1 MKQDLLSF
9 RSIFCNVSLRMSIL
23 AVFFKGFISSWVS
36 NLQLGVQMVSPWPG
50 PFYTTTYCLV
60 IVIFGYSNTWH
71 LSFSKLTYL
80 WYPQSWTKIEAQNS
94 TGTEC
99 FSTSTDGQVL
109 WWDIRKMGE
118 PTESLLLCPN
128 VKKDPRPQGGVSLEY
143 EPTMPTKF
151 MVGTEQG
158 SVLSCNRKAKSPS
171 EKIVCSFSQHYGP
184 VYAVQVCWS

>member
-1 MKQDLLSF
+1 M
-9 RSIFCNVSLRMSIL
+9 SLP
-23 AVFFKGFISSWVS
+23 V
-36 NLQLGVQMVSPWPG
+36 
-50 PFYTTTYCLV
+50 
-60 IVIFGYSNTWH
+60 
-71 LSFSKLTYL
+71 
-80 WYPQSWTKIEAQNS
+80 
-94 TGTEC
+94 GTEC

-109 WWDIRKMGE
+109 WWDIRKLGE

-128 VKKDPRPQGGVSLEY
+128 IKKDPRPQGGVSLEF

-184 VYAVQVCWS
+184 VYAVQVREFASFFFSFSQLLLYERFISTQLSKTHSLTSWKLFVYLFVNFVMVHLTAKSILSQELLDHWRLDSKGKIPRNSKLSALGNLIMY

>member
-1 MKQDLLSF
+1 MARTLIYWNFLF
-9 RSIFCNVSLRMSIL
+9 SLVIL
-23 AVFFKGFISSWVS
+23 GVIIPDVFFPSVNEHTFLAGLKS
-36 NLQLGVQMVSPWPG
+36 NV
-50 PFYTTTYCLV
+50 
-60 IVIFGYSNTWH
+60 N
-71 LSFSKLTYL
+71 LS
-80 WYPQSWTKIEAQNS
+80 A
-94 TGTEC
+94 GTEC

-184 VYAVQVCWS
+184 VYAVQVC

>member
-1 MKQDLLSF
+1 
-9 RSIFCNVSLRMSIL
+9 
-23 AVFFKGFISSWVS
+23 
-36 NLQLGVQMVSPWPG
+36 
-50 PFYTTTYCLV
+50 
-60 IVIFGYSNTWH
+60 
-71 LSFSKLTYL
+71 
-80 WYPQSWTKIEAQNS
+80 
-94 TGTEC
+94 
-99 FSTSTDGQVL
+99 
-109 WWDIRKMGE
+109 MGE

-184 VYAVQVCWS
+184 VYAVQVCWSETFLVQTVSFLSVHTMMDELNSS

>member
-1 MKQDLLSF
+1 M
-9 RSIFCNVSLRMSIL
+9 
-23 AVFFKGFISSWVS
+23 
-36 NLQLGVQMVSPWPG
+36 
-50 PFYTTTYCLV
+50 TLV
-60 IVIFGYSNTWH
+60 VAIPDTNINIPMNFPTR
-71 LSFSKLTYL
+71 
-80 WYPQSWTKIEAQNS
+80 TKIHAKIS

-184 VYAVQVCWS
+184 VYAVQVR

>member
-1 MKQDLLSF
+1 
-9 RSIFCNVSLRMSIL
+9 MS
-23 AVFFKGFISSWVS
+23 V
-36 NLQLGVQMVSPWPG
+36 
-50 PFYTTTYCLV
+50 
-60 IVIFGYSNTWH
+60 
-71 LSFSKLTYL
+71 
-80 WYPQSWTKIEAQNS
+80 
-94 TGTEC
+94 GTEC

-128 VKKDPRPQGGVSLEY
+128 VKKDPRPQGGVSLEF

-184 VYAVQVCWS
+184 VYAVQVCAFGFHCSLKCSYMKITCTFIAFLAQISNPVKTKFRFNSDLLAHTVKC

>member
-1 MKQDLLSF
+1 MRLFLKCE
-9 RSIFCNVSLRMSIL
+9 IIICYI
-23 AVFFKGFISSWVS
+23 
-36 NLQLGVQMVSPWPG
+36 P
-50 PFYTTTYCLV
+50 
-60 IVIFGYSNTWH
+60 
-71 LSFSKLTYL
+71 
-80 WYPQSWTKIEAQNS
+80 

-128 VKKDPRPQGGVSLEY
+128 VKKDPRPQGGVSLEF

-184 VYAVQVCWS
+184 VYAVQVHVEAFLKFLFGVHCKTKENNTVFNSFGSFLFHLITAESILPQELFDHW

>member
-1 MKQDLLSF
+1 
-9 RSIFCNVSLRMSIL
+9 MSIL
-23 AVFFKGFISSWVS
+23 DSLVSSW
-36 NLQLGVQMVSPWPG
+36 QLGVRMAGPWPG
-50 PFYTTTYCLV
+50 PLHSRTYCLL
-60 IVIFGYSNTWH
+60 IVI
-71 LSFSKLTYL
+71 LSIAIPGIFFPSVELTDL
-80 WYPQSWTKIEAQNS
+80 WNPQSRINIQAQFS

>member
-1 MKQDLLSF
+1 
-9 RSIFCNVSLRMSIL
+9 
-23 AVFFKGFISSWVS
+23 
-36 NLQLGVQMVSPWPG
+36 
-50 PFYTTTYCLV
+50 
-60 IVIFGYSNTWH
+60 
-71 LSFSKLTYL
+71 
-80 WYPQSWTKIEAQNS
+80 
-94 TGTEC
+94 
-99 FSTSTDGQVL
+99 
-109 WWDIRKMGE
+109 MGE

-184 VYAVQVCWS
+184 VYAVQVGFFSPIYSTVSWILQL

>member
-1 MKQDLLSF
+1 
-9 RSIFCNVSLRMSIL
+9 
-23 AVFFKGFISSWVS
+23 
-36 NLQLGVQMVSPWPG
+36 
-50 PFYTTTYCLV
+50 
-60 IVIFGYSNTWH
+60 
-71 LSFSKLTYL
+71 
-80 WYPQSWTKIEAQNS
+80 
-94 TGTEC
+94 
-99 FSTSTDGQVL
+99 
-109 WWDIRKMGE
+109 MGE

-184 VYAVQVCWS
+184 VYAVQVGFFLLSILLSVGYYSYENLQFPPPPLPKNLNKKGRNHATIPFMRNNVKKIYAYMLRKNVRKFCPSSLCH

>member
-1 MKQDLLSF
+1 MPS
-9 RSIFCNVSLRMSIL
+9 CTCLRQGI
-23 AVFFKGFISSWVS
+23 K
-36 NLQLGVQMVSPWPG
+36 
-50 PFYTTTYCLV
+50 CLCPY
-60 IVIFGYSNTWH
+60 I
-71 LSFSKLTYL
+71 
-80 WYPQSWTKIEAQNS
+80 
-94 TGTEC
+94 GTEC

-109 WWDIRKMGE
+109 WWDIRKLGE

-128 VKKDPRPQGGVSLEY
+128 IKKDPRPQGGVSLEF

-184 VYAVQVCWS
+184 VYAVQVRENLLFTTFFVFSQFLLMRFILNNTTFKNPFTNFLKAFFYLFVNFVVVQFNTAKSILSQELLDHWRLDSKGKIPNEQ